1 MPTIKRKFVRT
12 NPKVDSNL
20 QKDRA
25 AIYRTARWRKLR
37 ALKLAADPLCEQCL
51 EEGRT
56 VVSSDVHHKVS
67 FMSTDDPVR
76 RKYLAYDFDN
86 LQSLCK
92 QCHQKIHNYDKKEV
106 GV

>member
-1 MPTIKRKFVRT
+1 MPTIKRNFVRT

-25 AIYRTARWRKLR
+25 AIYGTARWRRLR
-37 ALKLAADPLCEQCL
+37 MLKLVANPLCERCL
-51 EEGRT
+51 EESR
-56 VVSSDVHHKVS
+56 VNIAEDVHHKVS
-67 FMSTDDPVR
+67 FMSTNDPVR

-92 QCHQKIHNYDKKEV
+92 QCHQKIHNYGKKEV